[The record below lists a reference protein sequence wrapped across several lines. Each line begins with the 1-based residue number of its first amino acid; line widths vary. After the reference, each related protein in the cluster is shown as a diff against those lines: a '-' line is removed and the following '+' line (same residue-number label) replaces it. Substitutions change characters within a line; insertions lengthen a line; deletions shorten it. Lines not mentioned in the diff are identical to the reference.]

1 MLETVV
7 SHLKISFIIQ
17 VATIVLFFNLQYTIV
32 KNFFGLSDSNS
43 SGFWKQQLQLQYKVY
58 FYTKILSPQHFFFV
72 GHLLIDMCLHCIS
85 EREGLIVCFEGHFY
99 KF

>member
-1 MLETVV
+1 MLETDV
-7 SHLKISFIIQ
+7 SYLKISCIMQ

-32 KNFFGLSDSNS
+32 KSSFGLSDSNI
-43 SGFWKQQLQLQYKVY
+43 SGFWKQQLQLQYNVY
-58 FYTKILSPQHFFFV
+58 FYTKILFPQHCFFV
-72 GHLLIDMCLHCIS
+72 GHLLIDMCLPCIS